1 MRTATG
7 LIRRVLA
14 RAKWRL
20 VRAWYTRSGAHTVSA
35 GDAEARIHTGND
47 YSISE
52 LLYFEANESRVA
64 ERLVDRIRPNDVVY
78 DVGAN
83 VGIYTALAAD
93 VLDGGE
99 VISFEPFPPN
109 LETLENNVAL
119 AGGNV
124 RVLELALTDE
134 TGRVGFTS
142 PTGRRDGYGIASMAN
157 GNSGGFSV
165 AATSVDA
172 LVNEG
177 EVPAP
182 NVVKIDVEGAEG
194 RVLNGMEAVL
204 AGDTVRCVLCEI
216 HWPSDHRRSLEEFG
230 DSKPEI
236 ESFLRSHGFAVSTVE
251 EGRHEAYVFAEA

>member
-1 MRTATG
+1 M
-7 LIRRVLA
+7 
-14 RAKWRL
+14 
-20 VRAWYTRSGAHTVSA
+20 SA

-204 AGDTVRCVLCEI
+204 AGDTVRCILCEI